1 MLEQKQCKDQNG
13 KIMKIFFKTLSF
25 ACLILILGSC
35 SNKNDMDNLIISK
48 WEKCSSKDNC
58 IIDFSTSTNF
68 EWDKMF
74 YFSSAFSLEEVNE
87 RLGTELKSFTDIGD
101 RLVFMN
107 DNKIVYHQEWF
118 YDPSKKPKGIV
129 FSTDDN
135 FLEVSKEKAKFK
147 IKKNE
152 ALYYLELLR

>member
-1 MLEQKQCKDQNG
+1 MKNYCK
-13 KIMKIFFKTLSF
+13 FLSF
-25 ACLILILGSC
+25 ICLILFLGSC
-35 SNKNDMDNLIISK
+35 ANRNDVDRLIINK

-58 IIDFSTSTNF
+58 IIDFSTTMDF

-74 YFSSAFSLEEVNE
+74 YFSSAFSLEEINE

-107 DNKIVYHQEWF
+107 DNKVVYHQEWF
-118 YDPSKKPKGIV
+118 YNPNGKSKGTI

-135 FLEVSKEKAKFK
+135 CLEVSKKQAKFK
-147 IKKNE
+147 IKKRE
-152 ALYYLELLR
+152 SLYYLELLKR

>member
-1 MLEQKQCKDQNG
+1 
-13 KIMKIFFKTLSF
+13 MKSYCGILSLT
-25 ACLILILGSC
+25 CLILFLSSC
-35 SNKNDMDNLIISK
+35 SNKNDMNNLVINE

-58 IIDFSTSTNF
+58 VIDFSVSTDF

-74 YFSSAFSLEEVNE
+74 YFSSAFSLEEINE

-101 RLVFMN
+101 RLVFLN
-107 DNKIVYHQEWF
+107 HNKVVYHQEWF
-118 YDPSKKPKGIV
+118 YNPSRNPKGIV

-135 FLEVSKEKAKFK
+135 FLEVDREDAKFK

-152 ALYYLELLR
+152 ALYYLKLLR